1 MCVSTCFNRNR
12 VEFHPFWNTLK
23 LTVLPGGYVHP
34 ALEPSLVSHGG
45 ISMMGVISSSSE
57 SLPEGTVVIEL
68 PRLALLD
75 VDLLGSMPEDCYGH
89 GLRCH

>member
-1 MCVSTCFNRNR
+1 
-12 VEFHPFWNTLK
+12 
-23 LTVLPGGYVHP
+23 
-34 ALEPSLVSHGG
+34 
-45 ISMMGVISSSSE
+45 MMGVISSSSE

>member
-1 MCVSTCFNRNR
+1 MET
-12 VEFHPFWNTLK
+12 HPIWNTLE

-45 ISMMGVISSSSE
+45 ISMMGVISSSE

-75 VDLLGSMPEDCYGH
+75 VDLLGSMPEDCYGR
-89 GLRCH
+89 LRCH